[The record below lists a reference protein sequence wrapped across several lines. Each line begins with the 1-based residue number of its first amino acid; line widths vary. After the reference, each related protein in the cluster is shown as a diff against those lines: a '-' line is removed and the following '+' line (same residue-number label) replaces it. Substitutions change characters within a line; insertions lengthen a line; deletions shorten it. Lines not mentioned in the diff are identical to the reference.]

1 MSNHTKKRI
10 LKSVV
15 ESMMTYGAEGW
26 TLVEGQKTKILA
38 VEMDGIRRSAR
49 VSRLERR
56 RNEEVRQ
63 MMDMEETVVER
74 IERRALQ
81 WYGHVRRME
90 DDRWPKTLLEWS
102 PSGRRKRG
110 RPRTTWRGEIHRLMN
125 GRGLE
130 EEKWRDRQEWRM
142 GIQGNR

>member
-15 ESMMTYGAEGW
+15 ENIMTYGAQRW

-63 MMDMEETVVER
+63 MVDMEETVVER

-90 DDRWPKTLLEWS
+90 DDRWPKTLLEWP
-102 PSGRRKRG
+102 PSGRSKRG
-110 RPRTTWRGEIHRLMN
+110 RPRTTWRGDIHRLMN
-125 GRGLE
+125 DRGLE
-130 EEKWRDRQEWRM
+130 EDEWRDRQEW
-142 GIQGNR
+142 